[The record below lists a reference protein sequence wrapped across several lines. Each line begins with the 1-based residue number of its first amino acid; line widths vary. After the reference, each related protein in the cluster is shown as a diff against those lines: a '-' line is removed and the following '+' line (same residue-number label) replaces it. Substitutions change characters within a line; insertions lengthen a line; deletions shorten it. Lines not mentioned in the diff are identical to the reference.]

1 MLSANY
7 EFSRRCGN
15 WLVRAG
21 FQNSR
26 DGFNHVAE
34 IYGPDGFHSAG
45 KIHYINRTWEA
56 YTFRSVAQL
65 VVWRAMES
73 EAAKAVDAWKVR
85 HGKRRAAPGLRA
97 EFFRQANAANGLKA
111 LYDSL

>member
-1 MLSANY
+1 MESTHY
-7 EFSRRCGN
+7 EFSRRCGE
-15 WLVRAG
+15 WLVLAG

-34 IYGPDGFHSAG
+34 ITGPDGFRRVE

-56 YTFRSVAQL
+56 YRFQSILKLA
-65 VVWRAMES
+65 VWNAMES
-73 EAAKAVDAWKVR
+73 ETAKAVDAWKVR

-97 EFFRQANAANGLKA
+97 GFFREVNAANGLKA
-111 LYDSL
+111 LYESL